1 LIFISGSLTPVRT
14 AQLRERWEFIMK
26 KNYSRSTKVLV
37 LLTTLMFV
45 VANAAPAN
53 AANQTI
59 TCYKGTIVKKVTAA
73 KPKCPTGYTTTKP
86 KVTTKPTVPAAA
98 ATVAFSGTYK
108 GSLAI
113 VWGDTYLQVTSVTG
127 KGTGNVLGLTDMSG
141 TAAAAPAGLCDS
153 FDAKGSIGG
162 GGNTL
167 NVSFDASAKG
177 CAEDESA
184 PTTIKITGNAQIT
197 GGTGKY
203 AGATG
208 TLKVSGVFSV
218 KGGAKETAAF
228 TMDVSGNIKTK

>member
-1 LIFISGSLTPVRT
+1 MNTNS
-14 AQLRERWEFIMK
+14 
-26 KNYSRSTKVLV
+26 SRKAKVLV
-37 LLTTLMFV
+37 LLTVLMFV
-45 VANAAPAN
+45 FANAVPAN
-53 AANQTI
+53 AANKTI

-86 KVTTKPTVPAAA
+86 KVTTKPAAPAAA

-108 GSLAI
+108 GNLAI

-127 KGTGNVLGLTDMSG
+127 KGTGNVLGLTDLSG
-141 TAAAAPAGLCDS
+141 TAAAAPVGLCDS

-162 GGNTL
+162 GGNTIT
-167 NVSFDASAKG
+167 VAFDTSAKG

-228 TMDVSGNIKTK
+228 TMDVSGSIKTK

>member
-1 LIFISGSLTPVRT
+1 
-14 AQLRERWEFIMK
+14 MK
-26 KNYSRSTKVLV
+26 NQYSRKIKVLV
-37 LLTTLMFV
+37 LFTAISFLFAGGV
-45 VANAAPAN
+45 PAS
-53 AANQTI
+53 AANKTI
-59 TCYKGTIVKKVTAA
+59 TCYKGTVVKKVTAA

-86 KVTTKPTVPAAA
+86 KVTAKPTVVATA

-108 GSLAI
+108 GNLAI

-162 GGNTL
+162 GGNTI
-167 NVSFDASAKG
+167 NVSFDTSAKG

-184 PTTIKITGNAQIT
+184 PTTIKITGNALIT

-218 KGGAKETAAF
+218 KGGAKETASF
-228 TMDVSGNIKTK
+228 TMDVSGSVKTK

>member
-1 LIFISGSLTPVRT
+1 MS
-14 AQLRERWEFIMK
+14 
-26 KNYSRSTKVLV
+26 KNYSQKAKVLV
-37 LLTTLMFV
+37 LLTAAIFII
-45 VANAAPAN
+45 ANGVPAN
-53 AANQTI
+53 AATKTI
-59 TCYKGTIVKKVTAA
+59 TCYKGTVVKKVTAA

-86 KVTTKPTVPAAA
+86 KETTKPAAPAAA
-98 ATVAFSGTYK
+98 ATVAFNGTYK
-108 GSLAI
+108 GNLAI

-127 KGTGNVLGLTDMSG
+127 KGTGNVLGLTDLSG

-167 NVSFDASAKG
+167 TVAFDTSAKG
-177 CAEDESA
+177 CAEDETA

>member
-1 LIFISGSLTPVRT
+1 MNTHS
-14 AQLRERWEFIMK
+14 
-26 KNYSRSTKVLV
+26 SRKAKVLV
-37 LLTTLMFV
+37 LLTALMFV
-45 VANAAPAN
+45 FANAVPAN
-53 AANQTI
+53 AANKTI

-86 KVTTKPTVPAAA
+86 KVTTKPAAPAAA

-108 GSLAI
+108 GNLAI

-127 KGTGNVLGLTDMSG
+127 KGTGNVLGLTDLSG

-167 NVSFDASAKG
+167 TVAFDTSAKG
-177 CAEDESA
+177 CAEDETA

-228 TMDVSGNIKTK
+228 TMDVSGSIKTK

>member
-1 LIFISGSLTPVRT
+1 MTKS
-14 AQLRERWEFIMK
+14 
-26 KNYSRSTKVLV
+26 YSRKTQVLV
-37 LLTTLMFV
+37 LLTAAMFIF
-45 VANAAPAN
+45 ANGAPAN
-53 AANQTI
+53 AATKTI

-73 KPKCPTGYTTTKP
+73 KPKCPTGYSTTKP
-86 KVTTKPTVPAAA
+86 KVTAKPTTPA

-108 GSLAI
+108 GTLAI

-167 NVSFDASAKG
+167 SVSFDTSAKG

-208 TLKVSGVFSV
+208 TLNVSGVFSV
-218 KGGAKETAAF
+218 KGGAKESTAF

>member
-1 LIFISGSLTPVRT
+1 
-14 AQLRERWEFIMK
+14 MK
-26 KNYSRSTKVLV
+26 KSYSRKTKALVLV
-37 LLTTLMFV
+37 IATAFV
-45 VANAAPAN
+45 LVNGAPAN
-53 AANQTI
+53 AANKTI

-73 KPKCPTGYTTTKP
+73 KPKCPTGYS
-86 KVTTKPTVPAAA
+86 TTKPTTKPTATTKATTPAAP

-108 GSLAI
+108 GNLAI

-127 KGTGNVLGLTDMSG
+127 KGTGNVLGLTDLSG

-167 NVSFDASAKG
+167 NVSFDTSAKG

>member
-1 LIFISGSLTPVRT
+1 
-14 AQLRERWEFIMK
+14 MK
-26 KNYSRSTKVLV
+26 KTYSRKVKVLV
-37 LLTTLMFV
+37 LLTAFTFLFAQGV
-45 VANAAPAN
+45 PAN
-53 AANQTI
+53 AATKTI

-86 KVTTKPTVPAAA
+86 KVTTKPA
-98 ATVAFSGTYK
+98 ATTKPVAGAIVAFSGTYK
-108 GSLAI
+108 GTLAI
-113 VWGDTYLQVTSVTG
+113 VWGDTYLQVTSVTA
-127 KGTGNVLGLTDMSG
+127 KGTGNVLGLTDMTG
-141 TAAAAPAGLCDS
+141 TGSAAPAGLCDT
-153 FDAKGSIGG
+153 FDGKGSIGG

-167 NVSFDASAKG
+167 NVAFDTSAKG

-208 TLKVSGVFSV
+208 TLRVSGVFSV
-218 KGGAKETAAF
+218 KGGSKESAAF

>member
-1 LIFISGSLTPVRT
+1 MTKS
-14 AQLRERWEFIMK
+14 
-26 KNYSRSTKVLV
+26 YSRKTQVIV
-37 LLTTLMFV
+37 LLTASMFIFANGAL
-45 VANAAPAN
+45 ANAATK
-53 AANQTI
+53 TI

-73 KPKCPTGYTTTKP
+73 KPKCPTGYSTTKP
-86 KVTTKPTVPAAA
+86 KVTAKPTTPAAS

-108 GSLAI
+108 GTLAI

-167 NVSFDASAKG
+167 NVSFDTSAKG

-184 PTTIKITGNAQIT
+184 PTTIKVTGNAQIT

>member
-1 LIFISGSLTPVRT
+1 MNMNSSKKVKILVVFTVAMFI
-14 AQLRERWEFIMK
+14 
-26 KNYSRSTKVLV
+26 
-37 LLTTLMFV
+37 
-45 VANAAPAN
+45 VANGVPAN
-53 AANQTI
+53 AASKTI
-59 TCYKGTIVKKVTAA
+59 TCYKGATVKKVTAA
-73 KPKCPTGYTTTKP
+73 KPKCPTGYSTTKP
-86 KVTTKPTVPAAA
+86 KVTAKPTSVATAT
-98 ATVAFSGTYK
+98 TVAFSGTYK

-113 VWGDTYLQVTSVTG
+113 VWGDTYLQITSVTG

-141 TAAAAPAGLCDS
+141 TATAAPAGLCDS

-162 GGNTL
+162 GGNTI
-167 NVSFDASAKG
+167 NVLFDTSAKG

>member
-1 LIFISGSLTPVRT
+1 MT
-14 AQLRERWEFIMK
+14 
-26 KNYSRSTKVLV
+26 KNYSKKAKVLV
-37 LLTTLMFV
+37 LLTAAIFI
-45 VANAAPAN
+45 VANGVPAN
-53 AANQTI
+53 AATKSI
-59 TCYKGTIVKKVTAA
+59 TCYKGTVVKKVTSA

-86 KVTTKPTVPAAA
+86 KVTTKPAAPAAA
-98 ATVAFSGTYK
+98 ATVPFSGTYK
-108 GSLAI
+108 GNLAI
-113 VWGDTYLQVTSVTG
+113 VWGDTYLQVTSITG
-127 KGTGNVLGLTDMSG
+127 KGTGNVLGLTDLSG
-141 TAAAAPAGLCDS
+141 TASAAPAGLCDS

-167 NVSFDASAKG
+167 TVAFDTSAKG

-203 AGATG
+203 VGATG

>member
-1 LIFISGSLTPVRT
+1 MMNIHS
-14 AQLRERWEFIMK
+14 
-26 KNYSRSTKVLV
+26 SRKIKVLV
-37 LLTTLMFV
+37 LLTAAMFV
-45 VANAAPAN
+45 FANAVPAN
-53 AANQTI
+53 AANKTI

-86 KVTTKPTVPAAA
+86 KVTTKPVAPAAA
-98 ATVAFSGTYK
+98 ASVAFSGTYK
-108 GSLAI
+108 GNLAI

-127 KGTGNVLGLTDMSG
+127 KGTGNVLGLTDLSG

-162 GGNTL
+162 GGNTIT
-167 NVSFDASAKG
+167 VAFDTSAKG

>member
-1 LIFISGSLTPVRT
+1 MNTHS
-14 AQLRERWEFIMK
+14 
-26 KNYSRSTKVLV
+26 SRKAKVLV
-37 LLTTLMFV
+37 LLTALMFV
-45 VANAAPAN
+45 FANAVPAN
-53 AANQTI
+53 AANKTI

-86 KVTTKPTVPAAA
+86 KVTTKPAAPAAA

-108 GSLAI
+108 GNLAI

-127 KGTGNVLGLTDMSG
+127 KGTGNILGLTDLSG
-141 TAAAAPAGLCDS
+141 TASAAPAGLCDS

-167 NVSFDASAKG
+167 TVAFDTSAKG

-228 TMDVSGNIKTK
+228 TMDVSGSIKTK

>member
-1 LIFISGSLTPVRT
+1 MNMNSSKKVKILVVFTVAMFI
-14 AQLRERWEFIMK
+14 
-26 KNYSRSTKVLV
+26 
-37 LLTTLMFV
+37 
-45 VANAAPAN
+45 VANGVPAN
-53 AANQTI
+53 AASKTI
-59 TCYKGTIVKKVTAA
+59 TCYKGATVKKVTAA
-73 KPKCPTGYTTTKP
+73 KPKCPTGYSTTKP
-86 KVTTKPTVPAAA
+86 KVTAKPTSVATA

-113 VWGDTYLQVTSVTG
+113 VWGDTYLQITSVTG

-141 TAAAAPAGLCDS
+141 TATAAPAGLCDS

-162 GGNTL
+162 GGNTI
-167 NVSFDASAKG
+167 NVLFDTSAKG

>member
-1 LIFISGSLTPVRT
+1 
-14 AQLRERWEFIMK
+14 
-26 KNYSRSTKVLV
+26 
-37 LLTTLMFV
+37 
-45 VANAAPAN
+45 
-53 AANQTI
+53 
-59 TCYKGTIVKKVTAA
+59 
-73 KPKCPTGYTTTKP
+73 
-86 KVTTKPTVPAAA
+86 
-98 ATVAFSGTYK
+98 
-108 GSLAI
+108 

-127 KGTGNVLGLTDMSG
+127 KGTGNVLGLTDLSG

-167 NVSFDASAKG
+167 NVSFDTSAKG

>member
-1 LIFISGSLTPVRT
+1 M
-14 AQLRERWEFIMK
+14 MK
-26 KNYSRSTKVLV
+26 SYYSRKTKALV
-37 LLTTLMFV
+37 LFTAFSFL
-45 VANAAPAN
+45 VAGGVPAN
-53 AANQTI
+53 AANKTI

-73 KPKCPTGYTTTKP
+73 KPKCPTGYSTTKP
-86 KVTTKPTVPAAA
+86 KVTAKPTSVATAS
-98 ATVAFSGTYK
+98 TVAFSGTYK
-108 GSLAI
+108 GNLAI

-162 GGNTL
+162 GGNTI
-167 NVSFDASAKG
+167 NVSFDTSAKG

-184 PTTIKITGNAQIT
+184 PTTIKITGNALIT

>member
-1 LIFISGSLTPVRT
+1 MS
-14 AQLRERWEFIMK
+14 
-26 KNYSRSTKVLV
+26 KNYSRKAKVLV
-37 LLTTLMFV
+37 LLTAAIFI
-45 VANAAPAN
+45 VANGVPAN
-53 AANQTI
+53 AATKTI
-59 TCYKGTIVKKVTAA
+59 TCYKGTVVKTVKAA
-73 KPKCPTGYTTTKP
+73 SPKCPTGYTTTKP
-86 KVTTKPTVPAAA
+86 KVTTKPAVPAATG
-98 ATVAFSGTYK
+98 TVAFSGTYK
-108 GSLAI
+108 GNLAI

-127 KGTGNVLGLTDMSG
+127 KGTGNVLGLTDLSG

-167 NVSFDASAKG
+167 TVAFDTSAKG
-177 CAEDESA
+177 CAEDETA

>member
-1 LIFISGSLTPVRT
+1 MMNIHS
-14 AQLRERWEFIMK
+14 
-26 KNYSRSTKVLV
+26 SRKVKVLV
-37 LLTTLMFV
+37 LLTAAMFV
-45 VANAAPAN
+45 FANAVPAN
-53 AANQTI
+53 AANKTI
-59 TCYKGTIVKKVTAA
+59 TCYKGTVVKKVTAA

-86 KVTTKPTVPAAA
+86 KVTTKPVAPAAA
-98 ATVAFSGTYK
+98 ASVAFSGTYK
-108 GSLAI
+108 GNLAI

-127 KGTGNVLGLTDMSG
+127 KGTGNVLGLTDLSG

-167 NVSFDASAKG
+167 NVAFDTSAKG

>member
-1 LIFISGSLTPVRT
+1 MNTHSS
-14 AQLRERWEFIMK
+14 K
-26 KNYSRSTKVLV
+26 KAKVLV
-37 LLTTLMFV
+37 LFTALMFV
-45 VANAAPAN
+45 FANAVPAN
-53 AANQTI
+53 AANKTI
-59 TCYKGTIVKKVTAA
+59 TCYKGTIVKKITAA

-86 KVTTKPTVPAAA
+86 KVTTKPAAPAAA

-108 GSLAI
+108 GNLAI

-127 KGTGNVLGLTDMSG
+127 KGTGNILGLTDLSG
-141 TAAAAPAGLCDS
+141 TASAAPAGLCDS

-167 NVSFDASAKG
+167 TVAFDTSAKG

-228 TMDVSGNIKTK
+228 TMDVSGSIKTK

>member
-1 LIFISGSLTPVRT
+1 MNTHS
-14 AQLRERWEFIMK
+14 
-26 KNYSRSTKVLV
+26 SRKAKVLV
-37 LLTTLMFV
+37 LLTALMFV
-45 VANAAPAN
+45 FANAVPAN
-53 AANQTI
+53 AANKTI

-86 KVTTKPTVPAAA
+86 KVTTKPAAPAAA

-108 GSLAI
+108 GNLAI

-127 KGTGNVLGLTDMSG
+127 KGTGNVLGLTDLSG

-162 GGNTL
+162 GGNTIT
-167 NVSFDASAKG
+167 VAFDTSAKG

>member
-1 LIFISGSLTPVRT
+1 MNTHS
-14 AQLRERWEFIMK
+14 
-26 KNYSRSTKVLV
+26 SRKAKVLV
-37 LLTTLMFV
+37 LLTALMFV
-45 VANAAPAN
+45 FANAVPAN
-53 AANQTI
+53 AANKTI

-86 KVTTKPTVPAAA
+86 KVTTKPAAPAAA

-108 GSLAI
+108 GNLAI

-127 KGTGNVLGLTDMSG
+127 KGTGNVLGLTDLSG

-167 NVSFDASAKG
+167 TVAFDTSAKG

-228 TMDVSGNIKTK
+228 TMDVSGSIKTK

>member
-1 LIFISGSLTPVRT
+1 MNTNS
-14 AQLRERWEFIMK
+14 
-26 KNYSRSTKVLV
+26 SRKAKVLV
-37 LLTTLMFV
+37 LLTVLMFV
-45 VANAAPAN
+45 FANAVPAN
-53 AANQTI
+53 AANKTI

-86 KVTTKPTVPAAA
+86 KVTSKPAAPAAA

-108 GSLAI
+108 GNLAI

-127 KGTGNVLGLTDMSG
+127 KGTGNVLGLTDLSG

-162 GGNTL
+162 GGNTIT
-167 NVSFDASAKG
+167 VAFDTSAKG

-228 TMDVSGNIKTK
+228 TMDVSGSIKTK

>member
-1 LIFISGSLTPVRT
+1 MNTNS
-14 AQLRERWEFIMK
+14 
-26 KNYSRSTKVLV
+26 SRKAKVLV
-37 LLTTLMFV
+37 LLTALMFV
-45 VANAAPAN
+45 FANAVPAN
-53 AANQTI
+53 AANKTI

-86 KVTTKPTVPAAA
+86 KVTTKPAAPAAA

-108 GSLAI
+108 GNLAI

-127 KGTGNVLGLTDMSG
+127 KGTGNVLGLTDLSG

-162 GGNTL
+162 GGNTIT
-167 NVSFDASAKG
+167 VAFDTSAKG

-228 TMDVSGNIKTK
+228 TMDVSGSIKTK

>member
-1 LIFISGSLTPVRT
+1 MT
-14 AQLRERWEFIMK
+14 
-26 KNYSRSTKVLV
+26 KNYSKKAKVLV
-37 LLTTLMFV
+37 LLTAAIFI
-45 VANAAPAN
+45 VANGAPAN
-53 AANQTI
+53 AATKTI
-59 TCYKGTIVKKVTAA
+59 TCYKGTVVKKVTAA
-73 KPKCPTGYTTTKP
+73 NPKCPTGYTTTKP
-86 KVTTKPTVPAAA
+86 KVTTKPAAPVAGATVP
-98 ATVAFSGTYK
+98 FSGSYK
-108 GSLAI
+108 GNLAI
-113 VWGDTYLQVTSVTG
+113 VWGDTYLQVTSITG
-127 KGTGNVLGLTDMSG
+127 KGTGNVLGLTDLSG

-167 NVSFDASAKG
+167 TVAFDTSAKG

>member
-1 LIFISGSLTPVRT
+1 MT
-14 AQLRERWEFIMK
+14 MK
-26 KNYSRSTKVLV
+26 YSRSSHVFV
-37 LLTTLMFV
+37 LLIAIVFLF
-45 VANAAPAN
+45 ANSATAS
-53 AANQTI
+53 AANKSI
-59 TCYKGTIVKKVTAA
+59 TCYKGTIVKKVSAA
-73 KPKCPTGYTTTKP
+73 KPKCPTGYSTTKP
-86 KVTTKPTVPAAA
+86 KVTAKPTTTATSPAAGT
-98 ATVAFSGTYK
+98 TVAFSGTYK
-108 GSLAI
+108 GNLAI
-113 VWGDTYLQVTSVTG
+113 VWGDTYLQITSVTG
-127 KGTGNVLGLTDMSG
+127 KGTGNVFGLTDMTG
-141 TAAAAPAGLCDS
+141 TGAAAPAGICDN

-162 GGNTL
+162 GGNTI
-167 NVSFDASAKG
+167 NVAFDTSAKG

>member
-1 LIFISGSLTPVRT
+1 M
-14 AQLRERWEFIMK
+14 ENIM
-26 KNYSRSTKVLV
+26 NTHSSRKAKVLV
-37 LLTTLMFV
+37 LLTALMFV
-45 VANAAPAN
+45 FANAVPAK
-53 AANQTI
+53 AANKTI

-86 KVTTKPTVPAAA
+86 KVTTKPAAPAAA
-98 ATVAFSGTYK
+98 GPVAFSGTYK
-108 GSLAI
+108 GNLAI

-127 KGTGNVLGLTDMSG
+127 KGTGNVLGLTDLSG

-167 NVSFDASAKG
+167 TVAFDTSAKG

-228 TMDVSGNIKTK
+228 TMDVSGSIKTK

>member
-1 LIFISGSLTPVRT
+1 MNTNS
-14 AQLRERWEFIMK
+14 
-26 KNYSRSTKVLV
+26 SRKAKVLV
-37 LLTTLMFV
+37 LLTAAIFI
-45 VANAAPAN
+45 VANGVPAN
-53 AANQTI
+53 AATKTI
-59 TCYKGTIVKKVTAA
+59 TCYKGTVVKTVKAA
-73 KPKCPTGYTTTKP
+73 SPKCPTGYTTTKP
-86 KVTTKPTVPAAA
+86 KVTTKPAAPAAA
-98 ATVAFSGTYK
+98 ATVPFSGTYK
-108 GSLAI
+108 GNLAI
-113 VWGDTYLQVTSVTG
+113 VWGDTYLQVTSITG
-127 KGTGNVLGLTDMSG
+127 KGTGNVLGLTDLSG
-141 TAAAAPAGLCDS
+141 TASAAPAGLCDS

-167 NVSFDASAKG
+167 TVAFDTSAKG